1 MTESQCRVVSHAWP
15 APGAGEPLHLLC
27 LGHSHFAC
35 VRRALEEAATAQA
48 LAAAQVQITTIV
60 MNDPHFD
67 PHFTAACDAADGVP
81 HFSPVLQAEL
91 AAASA
96 QADAVYASIGGTA
109 HGVFG
114 LLDHERPFDFT
125 LQHEPGWPLL
135 PGREPVP
142 GALIREALAATS
154 LFRHQRAL
162 RRFLPAALRRP
173 VVHLESP
180 PPLCQEQLLDNLG
193 FFRRLLTPCGVAPAA
208 LRRKLWRLHS
218 QLVADDCLA
227 AGIEFLPVPPLVQD
241 DTGHLVPQAL
251 APGDPSHANT
261 WYGRRV
267 IEQMVCRHRP
277 GFSITE
283 HSP

>member
-1 MTESQCRVVSHAWP
+1 MTESLRPVASDAAP
-15 APGAGEPLHLLC
+15 APGAGGPLHLLC

-35 VRRALEEAATAQA
+35 VRRALEETATARA
-48 LAAAQVQITTIV
+48 LAAAQVQITPIV
-60 MNDPHFD
+60 MNDAHFD
-67 PHFTAACDAADGVP
+67 PHFTAGYAAADGVP

-96 QADAVYASIGGTA
+96 RADAVYVSIGGTA

-114 LLDHERPFDFT
+114 LLEHERPFDFT
-125 LQHEPGWPLL
+125 LQHEPASPLL

-162 RRFLPAALRRP
+162 RHFLPAVLRRP
-173 VVHLESP
+173 VAHLESP
-180 PPLCQEQLLDNLG
+180 PPLRQEQLLDNLG
-193 FFRRLLTPCGVAPAA
+193 GYRRLLTARGVAPGS
-208 LRRKLWRLHS
+208 LRSKLWRLHS
-218 QLVADDCLA
+218 QLVAEDCLA
-227 AGIEFLPVPPLVQD
+227 VGIEFLPVPPCVQD
-241 DTGHLVPQAL
+241 DNGHLVPQAL

-277 GFSITE
+277 GFSIAE
-283 HSP
+283 SSP